1 MQVTGLREL
10 FSLVDKRV
18 LVTGASG
25 HLGSEVVRWLVDDGA
40 YVYLLDRDLAQLS
53 VVAKRLEGTGHHQV
67 ALFSVDLEQSQEREE
82 FAERLGG
89 ITGHL
94 DGIVHNAAF
103 VGTSAGKG
111 WSTSFEK
118 QTLEPWAR
126 SLEVNLTAPFHL
138 TQLLMPL
145 LKKSLSPSIVS
156 IGSIYGILGP
166 DWGLYEGLEMGNP
179 AGYAASKGGMIQLTR
194 WFATTLAP
202 HIRANSVSPG
212 GIERSQPKEFVDAY
226 VAKTPLRRMA
236 NTQDIVGAIVFL
248 LSDASTYITGQN
260 IAVDGGFSAW

>member
-1 MQVTGLREL
+1 VTGHQEL
-10 FSLVDKRV
+10 FSLADKRI

-25 HLGSEVVRWLVDDGA
+25 HLGSALVKWMVGDGA
-40 YVYLLDRDLAQLS
+40 YVYLLDRDLGQLR
-53 VVAKRLEGTGHHQV
+53 VVANGLKGADLDQV
-67 ALFSVDLEQSQEREE
+67 TLFSVDLEERHAREDFGKQLE
-82 FAERLGG
+82 G
-89 ITGHL
+89 IAPHL

-111 WSTSFEK
+111 WSTSFEQ

-138 TQLLMPL
+138 TQLLLPL
-145 LKKSLSPSIVS
+145 LKKSPAPSLVS

-166 DWGLYEGLEMGNP
+166 DWGLYDGMEMGNP
-179 AGYAASKGGMIQLTR
+179 AGYAAAKGGMIQLTR
-194 WFATTLAP
+194 WLATTLAP
-202 HIRANSVSPG
+202 HVRANSVSPG
-212 GIERSQPKEFVDAY
+212 GIERLQAKEFVDAY

-236 NTQDIVGAIVFL
+236 REGDIIGTIAFL
-248 LSDASTYITGQN
+248 LGDASAYITGQN

>member
-1 MQVTGLREL
+1 MTGHQEL
-10 FSLVDKRV
+10 FSLADKRV

-25 HLGSEVVRWLVDDGA
+25 HLGSALVKWMVADGA
-40 YVYLLDRDLAQLS
+40 YVYLLDRDLEQLS
-53 VVAKRLEGTGHHQV
+53 VVANGLEETRPHQV
-67 ALFSVDLEQSQEREE
+67 ALFSVDLEERQEREN
-82 FAERLGG
+82 FAKQLGG
-89 ITGHL
+89 ATPQL

-103 VGTSAGKG
+103 VGTSAGEG
-111 WSTSFEK
+111 WSTSFE
-118 QTLEPWAR
+118 QQMLEPWAR

-145 LKKSLSPSIVS
+145 LKKSPSPSIVS
-156 IGSIYGILGP
+156 VGSIYGILGP

-194 WFATTLAP
+194 WLATTLGP

-212 GIERSQPKEFVDAY
+212 GIARLQPKEFVDAY

-236 NTQDIVGAIVFL
+236 NEQDIVGAIVFL
-248 LSDASTYITGQN
+248 LSDASAYMTGQN
-260 IAVDGGFSAW
+260 LMVDGGFSAW

>member
-1 MQVTGLREL
+1 MTGHQEL
-10 FSLVDKRV
+10 FSLADKRI

-25 HLGSEVVRWLVDDGA
+25 HLGSALVKWMVGDGA
-40 YVYLLDRDLAQLS
+40 YVYLLDRDLGQLR
-53 VVAKRLEGTGHHQV
+53 VVANGLKGADLDQV
-67 ALFSVDLEQSQEREE
+67 TLFSVDLEERHAREDFGKQLE
-82 FAERLGG
+82 G
-89 ITGHL
+89 IAPHL

-111 WSTSFEK
+111 WSTSFEQ

-145 LKKSLSPSIVS
+145 LKKAPSPSIVS

-194 WFATTLAP
+194 WLATTLAP

-212 GIERSQPKEFVDAY
+212 GIERLQPREFVDAY
-226 VAKTPLRRMA
+226 VAKTPHRRMA
-236 NTQDIVGAIVFL
+236 REGDIIGTIAFL
-248 LSDASTYITGQN
+248 LGDASAYITGQN

>member
-1 MQVTGLREL
+1 VTGHKEL
-10 FSLVDKRV
+10 FSLAEKRV

-25 HLGSEVVRWLVDDGA
+25 HLGSSLVRWLVADGA
-40 YVYLLDRDLAQLS
+40 HVYLLDRDLGHLS
-53 VVAKRLEGTGHHQV
+53 AVANGLEGTGLHQV
-67 ALFSVDLEQSQEREE
+67 TPFSVDLEKRQARED
-82 FAERLGG
+82 FARELEAA
-89 ITGHL
+89 TPHL

-103 VGTSAGKG
+103 VGTSAGEG
-111 WSTSFEK
+111 WSTSFEQ

-145 LKKSLSPSIVS
+145 LKKSPSPSIVS

-166 DWGLYEGLEMGNP
+166 DWALYEGLGMGNP

-194 WFATTLAP
+194 WLATTLAP
-202 HIRANSVSPG
+202 HLRANSVSPG
-212 GIERSQPKEFVDAY
+212 GIERLQSKEFVDAY

-236 NTQDIVGAIVFL
+236 NEGDIIGTIAFL
-248 LSDASTYITGQN
+248 LSDASAYVTGQN
-260 IAVDGGFSAW
+260 IAVDGGFSSW

>member
-1 MQVTGLREL
+1 MTGHQEL
-10 FSLVDKRV
+10 FSLADKRV

-25 HLGSEVVRWLVDDGA
+25 HLGSALVKWLVADGA
-40 YVYLLDRDLAQLS
+40 YVYMLDRDLGQLS
-53 VVAKRLEGTGHHQV
+53 ALANGLKETRPHQV
-67 ALFSVDLEQSQEREE
+67 ALFSVDLEERQARED
-82 FAERLGG
+82 FAKQLEG
-89 ITGHL
+89 TTPHL

-103 VGTSAGKG
+103 VGTSAGEG
-111 WSTSFEK
+111 WSTSFEQ

-145 LKKSLSPSIVS
+145 LKKSPSPSIVS

-166 DWGLYEGLEMGNP
+166 DWALYEGLGMGNP

-194 WFATTLAP
+194 WLATTLAP
-202 HIRANSVSPG
+202 HLRANSVSPG
-212 GIERSQPKEFVDAY
+212 GIERLQSKEFVDAY

-236 NTQDIVGAIVFL
+236 NEGDIIGTIAFL
-248 LSDASTYITGQN
+248 LSDASAYVTGQN
-260 IAVDGGFSAW
+260 IAVDGGFSSW